1 MEGDLKIDEASE
13 IQSEIEMSQSS
24 LSHNENK
31 KKRNYDDEV
40 LVSKPNLSSNST
52 LQPDTLELR

>member
-1 MEGDLKIDEASE
+1 MEGDLKIDETSV
-13 IQSEIEMSQSS
+13 QSEIELSQSS

>member
-1 MEGDLKIDEASE
+1 MEGDLKIDETSE
-13 IQSEIEMSQSS
+13 IQSEIELSQSS
-24 LSHNENK
+24 LSNENK

>member
-1 MEGDLKIDEASE
+1 MEGDLKIDETSV
-13 IQSEIEMSQSS
+13 QSEIELSQSS
-24 LSHNENK
+24 LSNENK

-40 LVSKPNLSSNST
+40 LVSKPNLSYNST

>member
-1 MEGDLKIDEASE
+1 MEGDLKIDETSV
-13 IQSEIEMSQSS
+13 QSEIELSQSS
-24 LSHNENK
+24 LSNENK